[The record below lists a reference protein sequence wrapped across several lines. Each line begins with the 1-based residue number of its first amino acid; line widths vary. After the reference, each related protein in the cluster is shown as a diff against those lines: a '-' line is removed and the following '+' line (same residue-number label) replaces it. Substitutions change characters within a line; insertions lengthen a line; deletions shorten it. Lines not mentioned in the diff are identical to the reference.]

1 MSETGCGM
9 YAEPTD
15 RSASPPDPELS
26 ESEPPQPARVSTP
39 ATATAAKACGL
50 PKGCFPVGRFPVS
63 RLPARGFASDRLTA

>member
-15 RSASPPDPELS
+15 RSASPSEPELS

-39 ATATAAKACGL
+39 ATATVAKACGL
-50 PKGCFPVGRFPVS
+50 PRGRFPVS
-63 RLPARGFASDRLTA
+63 RFPARGLASDRLTA